1 MLQLCYIFI
10 TGYIGLFVETNHI
23 IYKYVVLKGGL
34 DFKLEVK
41 GKKVG
46 FVLTGSFCTF
56 SKTIPKIKELK
67 KLGADIVPIMSYNS
81 YELDTKFG
89 KAKDFI
95 KEIEEITQ
103 RDIIHSIQEA
113 EPIGPKHLTDI
124 MIVAPASGNTMSKL
138 ACDIIDTPATMAVK
152 SHLRNN
158 LPVVIAPSTNNG
170 LGANLVSIGKLI
182 NRKNYY
188 FVPFRQ
194 DNPITKPRSIVF
206 DPQYIIKTVEKALDG
221 EQIEPILI

>member
-1 MLQLCYIFI
+1 M
-10 TGYIGLFVETNHI
+10 
-23 IYKYVVLKGGL
+23 
-34 DFKLEVK
+34 EVK

-89 KAKDFI
+89 KAKNFI

-103 RDIIHSIQEA
+103 RNIIHSIQGA

-170 LGANLVSIGKLI
+170 LAANLVSIGKLI

-206 DPQYIIKTVEKALDG
+206 EPEYIIKTIEEALDG

>member
-1 MLQLCYIFI
+1 M
-10 TGYIGLFVETNHI
+10 
-23 IYKYVVLKGGL
+23 KGGQ
-34 DFKLEVK
+34 KYTLELK

-56 SKTIPKIKELK
+56 SKTIPKMKEIKA
-67 KLGADIVPIMSYNS
+67 LGADIIPIMSYNS
-81 YELDTKFG
+81 YDLDTKFG
-89 KAKDFI
+89 DAKQFI
-95 KEIEEITQ
+95 KEVEEIAEKE
-103 RDIIHSIQEA
+103 IIHSIQGA

-170 LGANLVSIGKLI
+170 LAANLVSIGNLI

-206 DPQYIIKTVEKALDG
+206 DPEYIVRTLECALDG
-221 EQIEPILI
+221 EQIEPILL

>member
-1 MLQLCYIFI
+1 M
-10 TGYIGLFVETNHI
+10 
-23 IYKYVVLKGGL
+23 
-34 DFKLEVK
+34 EVK

-89 KAKDFI
+89 KAKEFI
-95 KEIEEITQ
+95 KQIEEISQ
-103 RDIIHSIQEA
+103 RNIIHSIQGA

-170 LGANLVSIGKLI
+170 LAANLVSIGKLI

-206 DPQYIIKTVEKALDG
+206 EPEYIIKTIEEALDG

>member
-1 MLQLCYIFI
+1 MEL
-10 TGYIGLFVETNHI
+10 
-23 IYKYVVLKGGL
+23 
-34 DFKLEVK
+34 K

-56 SKTIPKIKELK
+56 SKTIPKMKEIKA
-67 KLGADIVPIMSYNS
+67 LGADIIPIMSYNS
-81 YELDTKFG
+81 YDLDTKFG
-89 KAKDFI
+89 EAKQFI
-95 KEIEEITQ
+95 KEVEKIAEKE
-103 RDIIHSIQEA
+103 IIHSIQGA

-170 LGANLVSIGKLI
+170 LAANLVSIGNLI

-206 DPQYIIKTVEKALDG
+206 DPEYIVRTLECALDG
-221 EQIEPILI
+221 EQIEPILL